1 MKISLYNLI
10 NVLAIEDKLSAQK
23 LPIKVTY
30 RLSKIFSCA
39 HEEANFYQEKL
50 LEILKTMVK
59 KIVMEKS
66 LPLKMEMFQ
75 FKKIR

>member
-30 RLSKIFSCA
+30 RLSKIF
-39 HEEANFYQEKL
+39 
-50 LEILKTMVK
+50 
-59 KIVMEKS
+59 
-66 LPLKMEMFQ
+66 
-75 FKKIR
+75 